1 MLVINVKAAKR
12 RSRFY
17 DPQCARYVTLADLQE
32 RQPGGVVFSVIDVET
47 VQDVTRVLDF
57 PFNVACW
64 HETDMIGP
72 VGDVRSWG
80 HNGSRLSGL

>member
-32 RQPGGVVFSVIDVET
+32 WQPGGVVFSVIDVET

-64 HETDMIGP
+64 HETDLRECP
-72 VGDVRSWG
+72 SNVRYRG
-80 HNGSRLSGL
+80 